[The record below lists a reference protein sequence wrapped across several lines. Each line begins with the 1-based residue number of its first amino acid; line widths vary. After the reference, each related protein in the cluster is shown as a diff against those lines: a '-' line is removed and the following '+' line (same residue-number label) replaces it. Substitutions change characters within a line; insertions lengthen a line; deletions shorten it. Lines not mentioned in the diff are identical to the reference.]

1 MGTPRDGIRSS
12 PSFNKKGDPHERLHS
27 EPPGSLTGPAQHR
40 NYDAYYEP
48 SGGKGLGLVVGI
60 LVAIALV
67 AGLMFFTGPRE
78 RTDQAQLPAQERTM
92 TRAGRPDPPAGDP
105 AASGDSAGQSAA
117 VSVDGQ
123 KNKKSPT
130 AFSRGRAHRPFWFS
144 DSFVAQARSGFIRIV
159 SCCVQG

>member
-1 MGTPRDGIRSS
+1 MSDYIPNPPDPSRDPR
-12 PSFNKKGDPHERLHS
+12 NN
-27 EPPGSLTGPAQHR
+27 R

-92 TRAGRPDPPAGDP
+92 TRAGRPDPPPGDP
-105 AASGDSAGQSAA
+105 AASGGSAGQSAA
-117 VSVDGQ
+117 VSVAA
-123 KNKKSPT
+123 KRTKK
-130 AFSRGRAHRPFWFS
+130 ARPHFHAVGHTGLFGL
-144 DSFVAQARSGFIRIV
+144 VTV
-159 SCCVQG
+159 S